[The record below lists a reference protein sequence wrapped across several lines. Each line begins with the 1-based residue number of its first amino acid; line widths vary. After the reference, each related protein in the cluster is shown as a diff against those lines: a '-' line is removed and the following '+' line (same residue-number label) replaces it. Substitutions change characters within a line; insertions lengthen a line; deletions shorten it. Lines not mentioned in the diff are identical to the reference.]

1 MTNYFC
7 VLPWYSQEL
16 GRQNTPCCLLPQKYN
31 IDQIKKDLL
40 DNIPTVACKKC
51 WDVESTGNKSRRQF
65 ENEFLDYK
73 LDRDLDK
80 IQQDCADSKHQTI
93 LYQITTSNLCNQACV
108 SCDSK
113 FSTKWAQVEKRMNLL
128 PNPQYQ
134 LDLDTANINYGSA
147 KRISL
152 LGGEPLFDP
161 KTFEILQKL
170 IDHGN
175 TSCFVSLVTN
185 GSINLTVEQIAL
197 LTQFTD
203 LNICI
208 SIDGVGPVFEYMRWP
223 AKWNSLLEN
232 IDQYKSITKN
242 ISVSYT
248 VSALNAM
255 YYDQTVGW
263 FKQNNLAY
271 NHNVVSRPIW
281 LALSQMPIKLK
292 QHLKQQKNNF
302 IKTYCNQTGS
312 EVALETLTQNIVK
325 QDRAKKINIRDYMPE
340 LADVIFD
347 TV

>member
-1 MTNYFC
+1 MNNCFC

-16 GRQNTPCCLLPQKYN
+16 GLWNTPCCLLPQKYN
-31 IDQIKKDLL
+31 IDQIKQDLL
-40 DNIPTVACKKC
+40 DNVQTVACKKC

-80 IQQDCADSKHQTI
+80 IQQDCADSNHQTI

-128 PNPQYQ
+128 PSPQYQ
-134 LDLDTANINYGSA
+134 IDLDPANINYHSA

-170 IDHGN
+170 IDHNN
-175 TSCFVSLVTN
+175 TDCFISLVTN
-185 GSINLTVEQIAL
+185 GSINLKAQQIDL
-197 LTQFTD
+197 LMQFSD

-208 SIDGVGPVFEYMRWP
+208 SIDGVGSVFEYMRWP
-223 AKWNSLLEN
+223 GKWLDLLEN
-232 IDQYKSITKN
+232 IEQYKSITKN

-248 VSALNAM
+248 ISSLNAM
-255 YYDQTVGW
+255 YYNKTVKW
-263 FKQNNLAY
+263 FQQNNLAY
-271 NHNVVSRPIW
+271 NHNVVSGPIW
-281 LALSQMPIKLK
+281 LSLRNMPVVLK
-292 QHLKQQKNNF
+292 QHLKQHNNF
-302 IKTYCNQTGS
+302 ITEYCNLTGT
-312 EVALETLTQNIVK
+312 EIALHTLAQQIAK
-325 QDRAKKINIRDYMPE
+325 QDQAKKTDIRDHMPE
-340 LADVIFD
+340 IAAFIFD
-347 TV
+347 NL